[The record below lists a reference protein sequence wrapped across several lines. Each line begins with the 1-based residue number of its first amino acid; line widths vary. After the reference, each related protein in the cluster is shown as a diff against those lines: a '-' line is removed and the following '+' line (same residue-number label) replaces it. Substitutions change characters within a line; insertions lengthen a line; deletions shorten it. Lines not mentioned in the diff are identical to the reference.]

1 MWEDRLS
8 RLFSIVGELS
18 PHSQI
23 TVQDL
28 AREYEVSE
36 RTIQRD
42 IQTLQEAKMGIFY
55 DGESLKISRVGY
67 RKIRSWMLG

>member
-1 MWEDRLS
+1 MWDERLS
-8 RLFSIVGELS
+8 RLFGIIGTLS

-28 AREYEVSE
+28 AKEYEVSE

-42 IQTLQEAKMGIFY
+42 LEALQEAKLGIFY
-55 DGESLKISRVGY
+55 DGESIKISRIGY